1 MIVSRVLSWILL
13 ERKIVFDCASNAL
26 VLDVIEVWFAFYR
39 WRNLSLRMRRTSS
52 TVSGC
57 DCVEC
62 PERTIFSKATPL
74 LCALS

>member
-39 WRNLSLRMRRTSS
+39 WRNCL
-52 TVSGC
+52 
-57 DCVEC
+57 
-62 PERTIFSKATPL
+62 
-74 LCALS
+74 